1 MLPKNLKYGS
11 KVESAISRSY
21 RTNIQP
27 QNGTGPYNLGDTIT
41 INIPTRANLVLVPS
55 ESYIKFKTTITSGAA
70 ANNFRWGS
78 GGAHSIF
85 QRIRV
90 WSGSNLLQDI
100 DNYGLLADIMYN
112 MQVSTDSAMGKMN
125 VTAGTRNDLVTVQ
138 AATFTPSAGL
148 SSFQVNSGE
157 LIGAAT
163 SVASAGTVSETY
175 CLSLISLV
183 GTLCAANYFPLF
195 AATSAPIRVEIQLV
209 SNLVQAMAV
218 AQSTAVSTAQLT
230 NVEYVA
236 QFIELG
242 DQAMS
247 MIYGGLDG
255 QPLQFCVPDWRN
267 YQFTSALAN
276 GTATNINMPIPAK
289 FSSLKALVCTTRPN
303 GTGLATFFP
312 FSSNVEGF
320 NNYQFRLGSQVV
332 PSKPVDTVQECFIE
346 AQKALAS
353 LSDLNYQPSIEKV
366 SYSQSIPVASVD
378 SATSVSSASSGCF
391 YVGIDL
397 ESYAG
402 ASKDTIF
409 SGYNSNTDDIYW
421 SPTFTAPAAVAACR
435 FDAFANFDS
444 VIVCENGTAYV
455 KF

>member
-1 MLPKNLKYGS
+1 MLPKNLKYS
-11 KVESAISRSY
+11 QKVEPAISRSY
-21 RTNIQP
+21 RTNLAP

-41 INIPTRANLVLVPS
+41 VNIPTRANLVLVPS

-70 ANNFRWGS
+70 ANNFRWGAA
-78 GGAHSIF
+78 GAHSIF

-90 WSGSNLLQDI
+90 WSGSNLLSDI
-100 DNYGLLADIMYN
+100 DNYGLLSDIMYN

-138 AATFTPSAGL
+138 AATFTASAGL
-148 SSFQVNSGE
+148 SSIQVNSGE
-157 LIGAAT
+157 LIGANP
-163 SVASAGTVSETY
+163 SVAAGATVSDTY
-175 CLSLISLV
+175 CLTLISLM
-183 GTLCAANYFPLF
+183 GSLCTSNYFPLF
-195 AATSAPIRVEIQLV
+195 AATSAPIRIELQLV
-209 SNLVQAMAV
+209 SNLVQSMAV
-218 AQSTAVSTAQLT
+218 AQATVSTAQLT
-230 NVEYVA
+230 NFEYVG

-255 QPLQFCVPDWRN
+255 QPLQFTVPDWRN

-276 GTATNINMPIPAK
+276 GVATSVNMPIPAK

-303 GTGLATFFP
+303 GTGLPTFFP
-312 FSSNVEGF
+312 FSSNALGF
-320 NNYQFRLGSQVV
+320 NNYQFRLGSEVV
-332 PSKPVDTVQECFIE
+332 PSKPVDTVQECFQE

-353 LSDLNYQPSIEKV
+353 LSDLNYQPSVEKA
-366 SYSQSIPVASVD
+366 SFNQNAPVASVD

-391 YVGIDL
+391 YAGIDL

-409 SGYNSNTDDIYW
+409 SGYNSNTSDIYW
-421 SPTFTAPAAVAACR
+421 SPTFTAPLSVPACR

>member
-41 INIPTRANLVLVPS
+41 VNIPTRANLVLVPS
-55 ESYIKFKTTITSGAA
+55 ESYIKFRTTITSGAA
-70 ANNFRWGS
+70 ANNFRWGAA
-78 GGAHSIF
+78 GAHSIF

-100 DNYGLLADIMYN
+100 DNYGLLCDIMYN

-138 AATFTPSAGL
+138 AATFTASAGL
-148 SSFQVNSGE
+148 SSLQVNSGE
-157 LIGAAT
+157 LIGANP
-163 SVASAGTVSETY
+163 SVASGATVSDTY
-175 CLSLISLV
+175 CLTLISLM
-183 GTLCAANYFPLF
+183 GSLCTSNYFPLF
-195 AATSAPIRVEIQLV
+195 AATSAPIRIELQLV
-209 SNLVQAMAV
+209 ANLVQSMAV
-218 AQSTAVSTAQLT
+218 AQATVSTAQLT
-230 NVEYVA
+230 NFEYVG

-255 QPLQFCVPDWRN
+255 QPLQFTLPDWRN

-276 GTATNINMPIPAK
+276 GVATSVNMPIPAK

-303 GTGLATFFP
+303 GTGLPTFFP
-312 FSSNVEGF
+312 FSSNTLGF
-320 NNYQFRLGSQVV
+320 NNYQFRLGSEVV
-332 PSKPVDTVQECFIE
+332 PSKPVDTVQECFQE

-353 LSDLNYQPSIEKV
+353 LSDLNYQPSVEKA
-366 SYSQSIPVASVD
+366 SFNQNAPVASVD

-391 YVGIDL
+391 YAGIDL

-409 SGYNSNTDDIYW
+409 SGYNSNTSDIYW
-421 SPTFTAPAAVAACR
+421 SPTFTAPSSVPACR